1 MSTVGTPVGATELES
16 NGTNFL
22 YSHTEAGDPSDVE
35 MSDTEAAAARFCRVF
50 KDFTGLTLDDRADWM
65 YPVVEADRTALNG
78 VEHIVTGYYH
88 SLDLSLPEIQDKMAM
103 WADGLAAAKAGSVE
117 LTLALTQSLLAP
129 VASGG
134 TLVDYDPWYVSN
146 GSTSSDIRMSAHAGD
161 SIYDDHGIHTIRFY
175 RSGSTLGQIEFAFIN
190 SASTTAWR
198 SQDREMVLDYPGGSE
213 SFEGSFTMTSA
224 DEFYSN
230 AGQVTY
236 SNPDGWDSQKVQDLA
251 AVLISQGLGTAAGI
265 QISLGAVSAQS
276 VAGAL
281 SETDV
286 VNRVISDLTVHLQK
300 FPR

>member
-1 MSTVGTPVGATELES
+1 
-16 NGTNFL
+16 
-22 YSHTEAGDPSDVE
+22 
-35 MSDTEAAAARFCRVF
+35 
-50 KDFTGLTLDDRADWM
+50 
-65 YPVVEADRTALNG
+65 
-78 VEHIVTGYYH
+78 
-88 SLDLSLPEIQDKMAM
+88 
-103 WADGLAAAKAGSVE
+103 
-117 LTLALTQSLLAP
+117 
-129 VASGG
+129 
-134 TLVDYDPWYVSN
+134 
-146 GSTSSDIRMSAHAGD
+146 
-161 SIYDDHGIHTIRFY
+161 
-175 RSGSTLGQIEFAFIN
+175 
-190 SASTTAWR
+190 
-198 SQDREMVLDYPGGSE
+198 MVLDYPGGSE